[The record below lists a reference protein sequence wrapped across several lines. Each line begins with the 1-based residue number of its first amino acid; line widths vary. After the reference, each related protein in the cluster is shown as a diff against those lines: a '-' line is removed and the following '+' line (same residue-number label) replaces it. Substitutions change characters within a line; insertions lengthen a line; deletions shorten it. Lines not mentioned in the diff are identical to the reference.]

1 MSAKKA
7 FKAIPLPDQ
16 IAEYLRDK
24 IIRWE
29 YAPRQRIA
37 ELTLAEELG
46 VSRGPI
52 REAFRILEKAMLLE
66 LTPRHGA
73 RVTELTPSF
82 IEALYDLLT
91 ELYSF
96 LVRKAAEVR
105 TEADLKAIEEVF
117 QRAEEAANNSDP
129 EGYYEACFQ
138 FSSVVTKSVG
148 NPLVERVLNDLEA
161 NFRRS
166 TFAIFARGI
175 EDIKKN
181 AKLLRRLTQHV
192 KAHDAKLAAETMRAY
207 FLSEK
212 NYAMKIA
219 MQDTENSKA
228 GNGKQRLQRAE
239 NMVSKIPLK

>member
-1 MSAKKA
+1 LHAKKT
-7 FKAIPLPDQ
+7 FKAIPLPEQ
-16 IAEYLRDK
+16 IAEYLREK

-29 YAPRQRIA
+29 YAPGQRIA
-37 ELTLAEELG
+37 ELSLAEELN

-73 RVTELTPSF
+73 RVTELSPSF

-96 LVRKAAEVR
+96 LVGKAAETR
-105 TEADLKAIEEVF
+105 TEEDLPAIEEVI
-117 QRAEEAANNSDP
+117 QRAEEAAKNSDP

-138 FSSVVTKSVG
+138 YSSVARRVVG
-148 NPLVERVLNDLEA
+148 NPLVDRVLNELEA
-161 NFRRS
+161 NFRRT
-166 TFAIFARGI
+166 TFAIFSRGI

-181 AKLLRRLTQHV
+181 AKVLRRMTQHI
-192 KAHDAKLAAETMRAY
+192 KAQEARLAAETMRTY
-207 FLSEK
+207 FLNEK

-219 MQDTENSKA
+219 MRDTNNS
-228 GNGKQRLQRAE
+228 RVSRA
-239 NMVSKIPLK
+239 K